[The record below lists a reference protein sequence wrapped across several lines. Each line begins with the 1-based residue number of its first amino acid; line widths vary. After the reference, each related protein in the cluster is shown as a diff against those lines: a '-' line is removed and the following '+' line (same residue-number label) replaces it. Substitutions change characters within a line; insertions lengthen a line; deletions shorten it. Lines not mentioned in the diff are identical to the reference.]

1 MKIKRFR
8 ARSFSEALELVK
20 KELGEDAVV
29 ISTEEKKGLFP
40 SVEVVAAVDYED
52 PAHTYLKVDNQV
64 FDTTQGGA
72 GSKTISSPPE
82 IAFTS
87 PEIEHLL
94 KEIVVLKNTIQ
105 ELKRSGYE
113 FNLPPEKRE
122 TYNYLRERGIKDEFI
137 LRLLEKTTKPEDL
150 QRQISLDFKI
160 KRPAFNKRALILIGP
175 TGTGKTTTIAKL
187 AWYALKQG
195 RRVGLINLD
204 TYRIGA
210 IEQIRIYA
218 KIMGLPLHVVSDRK
232 ELQEALRDFS
242 PSRDTVLIDTTGRRP
257 SDIDYLKGL
266 SGILRDL
273 QKIGPFS
280 IETSLLIS
288 ANSDEDSMIEAWNF
302 YRTLPVTSLIF
313 TKVDETVRFGHLY
326 NLYLIYQ
333 KPVFCI
339 TMGQIVPDDIRF
351 PSEVELASL
360 ILTKGYYHSKG
371 INISQEAF
379 NAR

>member
-8 ARSFSEALELVK
+8 AKSFSEALELVK
-20 KELGEDAVV
+20 KELGDDAVV

-52 PAHTYLKVDNQV
+52 PAHGYLKARNQV
-64 FDTTQGGA
+64 FDGPQCKK
-72 GSKTISSPPE
+72 GSKSISLSTEVP
-82 IAFTS
+82 FTS

-94 KEIVVLKNTIQ
+94 KEITLLKNTIE

-122 TYNYLRERGIKDEFI
+122 AYNYLRERGIKEEFI
-137 LRLLEKTTKPEDL
+137 FRLLEKTTKPEEIKK
-150 QRQISLDFKI
+150 QISLDLKI
-160 KRPAFNKRALILIGP
+160 KKPFFHRRALMLIGP

-187 AWYALKQG
+187 AWHALKQG

-218 KIMGLPLHVVSDRK
+218 KIMGLPLHVVSDGK

-266 SGILRDL
+266 SEILRGL
-273 QKIGPFS
+273 KEAGPFS

-288 ANSDEDSMIEAWNF
+288 ANSEEDSMIEAWNY
-302 YRTLPVTSLIF
+302 YRILPVTSLIF

-326 NLYLIYQ
+326 NLYLVYQ

-339 TMGQIVPDDIRF
+339 TTGQIVPDDIKF
-351 PSEVELASL
+351 PSEIELASL
-360 ILTKGYYHSKG
+360 ILKKVMAASDG
-371 INISQEAF
+371 INIHGEAI
-379 NAR
+379 NV

>member
-20 KELGEDAVV
+20 KELGDDAVV

-52 PAHTYLKVDNQV
+52 PAHEYLKARNQV
-64 FDTTQGGA
+64 FDTTPGRA
-72 GSKTISSPPE
+72 GSKTIPSSPE
-82 IAFTS
+82 VAFTS

-94 KEIVVLKNTIQ
+94 KEITVLKNTIH

-122 TYNYLRERGIKDEFI
+122 AYNYLRQRGIKEEFI
-137 LRLLEKTTKPEDL
+137 LRLLEKATKVEDL
-150 QRQISLDFKI
+150 KRQISLDLKI
-160 KRPAFNKRALILIGP
+160 KKPFFHRRAIMLIGP

-187 AWYALKQG
+187 AWHTLKQG

-218 KIMGLPLHVVSDRK
+218 KIMGLPLHVVSDGK
-232 ELQEALRDFS
+232 ELQDALRDFS

-266 SGILRDL
+266 SEILRGL
-273 QKIGPFS
+273 QETGPFS

-288 ANSDEDSMIEAWNF
+288 ANSEEDSMIEAWNY
-302 YRTLPVTSLIF
+302 YRILPVTSLIF

-339 TMGQIVPDDIRF
+339 TTGQIVPDDIKF
-351 PSEVELASL
+351 PSEIELASL
-360 ILTKGYYHSKG
+360 ILRKGYYHADG
-371 INISQEAF
+371 INISREAI

>member
-8 ARSFSEALELVK
+8 AKSFSEALELVK
-20 KELGEDAVV
+20 KELGDDAVV

-52 PAHTYLKVDNQV
+52 PAHGYLKARNQV
-64 FDTTQGGA
+64 FDGPQCKK
-72 GSKTISSPPE
+72 GSKSISLSTEVP
-82 IAFTS
+82 FTS

-94 KEIVVLKNTIQ
+94 KEITVLKNTIE

-122 TYNYLRERGIKDEFI
+122 AYNYLRERGIKEEFI
-137 LRLLEKTTKPEDL
+137 FRLLEKTTKPEEIKK
-150 QRQISLDFKI
+150 QISLDLKI
-160 KRPAFNKRALILIGP
+160 KKPFFHRRALMLIGP

-187 AWYALKQG
+187 AWHALKQG

-218 KIMGLPLHVVSDRK
+218 KIMGLPLHVVSDGK

-266 SGILRDL
+266 SEILRGL
-273 QKIGPFS
+273 KEAGPFS

-288 ANSDEDSMIEAWNF
+288 ANSEEDSMIEAWNY
-302 YRTLPVTSLIF
+302 YRILPVTSLIF

-326 NLYLIYQ
+326 NLYLVYQ

-339 TMGQIVPDDIRF
+339 TTGQIVPDDIKF
-351 PSEVELASL
+351 PSEIELASL
-360 ILTKGYYHSKG
+360 ILKKVMAASDG
-371 INISQEAF
+371 INIHGEAI
-379 NAR
+379 NV

>member
-8 ARSFSEALELVK
+8 AKSFSEALELVK
-20 KELGEDAVV
+20 KELGDDAVV

-52 PAHTYLKVDNQV
+52 PAHGYLKARNQV
-64 FDTTQGGA
+64 FDGPQCKK
-72 GSKTISSPPE
+72 GSKPISLSTEVP
-82 IAFTS
+82 FTS

-94 KEIVVLKNTIQ
+94 KEITLLKNTIE

-122 TYNYLRERGIKDEFI
+122 AYNYLRERGIKEEFI
-137 LRLLEKTTKPEDL
+137 FRLLEKTTKPEEIKK
-150 QRQISLDFKI
+150 QISLDLKI
-160 KRPAFNKRALILIGP
+160 KKPFFHRRALMLIGP

-187 AWYALKQG
+187 AWHALKQG

-218 KIMGLPLHVVSDRK
+218 KIMGLPLHVVSDGK

-266 SGILRDL
+266 SEILRGL
-273 QKIGPFS
+273 KEAGPFS

-288 ANSDEDSMIEAWNF
+288 ANSEEDSMIEAWNY
-302 YRTLPVTSLIF
+302 YRILPVTSLIF

-326 NLYLIYQ
+326 NLYLVYQ

-339 TMGQIVPDDIRF
+339 TTGQIVPDDIKF
-351 PSEVELASL
+351 PSEIELASL
-360 ILTKGYYHSKG
+360 ILKKVMAASDG
-371 INISQEAF
+371 INIHGEAI
-379 NAR
+379 NV